1 MKHPGSP
8 AFLKGDGCEI
18 RDEMSDKVSQ
28 LNRLHPSGAKNSPPM
43 KAPEG
48 FHEPTGREAAVTGA

>member
-8 AFLKGDGCEI
+8 AFLKGDGRKI
-18 RDEMSDKVSQ
+18 RDEVTDKVSQ
-28 LNRLHPSGAKNSPPM
+28 LNIESLCGARISSPM

-48 FHEPTGREAAVTGA
+48 FHEPTGREAAATGG